1 MFLQEPRSDKPNAAF
16 ASFAATVVSPT
27 GLEGE
32 GMGTVPSRCD
42 DGSGGVESQHSGDGL
57 DDDNRPIIE
66 KDERRSSNRRHSS
79 GETVHCPTCQ
89 GTGRIPRGQA
99 SKLVA
104 VIPCND
110 QRLRPRHTKLYV
122 AVSVGVCLLVSSL
135 VLFFLFP
142 RSVLLS
148 PVAVK
153 SSFVY
158 FTEDDVQIN
167 ITNVLNITN
176 HNFAAVQAYN
186 LTVQA
191 LNFDMVV
198 GTVSI
203 KNVASVK
210 PLSIKMYS
218 FVIPIKLTDPDMR
231 NYCRKASLPVHIL
244 YLHLQGDCNNTPNAF
259 IEIPRTTNSQE
270 YSRRNWLLAGIEPG
284 SPD

>member
-1 MFLQEPRSDKPNAAF
+1 
-16 ASFAATVVSPT
+16 
-27 GLEGE
+27 
-32 GMGTVPSRCD
+32 MGTVPSTCD
-42 DGSGGVESQHSGDGL
+42 GGAGLKHDGSGQDIDHQ
-57 DDDNRPIIE
+57 PIIE
-66 KDERRSSNRRHSS
+66 KDELKRRSSNRRDST
-79 GETVHCPTCQ
+79 GETLHCPTCQ
-89 GTGRIPRGQA
+89 GTGRIPRGQE
-99 SKLVA
+99 SMLVA

-122 AVSVGVCLLVSSL
+122 AVSISVCLLVSSL

-158 FTEDDVQIN
+158 FIEDKVQIN

-176 HNFAAVQAYN
+176 DNFAAVQAYN

-191 LNFDMVV
+191 LNFDTVV

-210 PLSIKMYS
+210 PLSIKTYS
-218 FVIPIKLTDPDMR
+218 FVIPIKLTDPDLSI
-231 NYCRKASLPVHIL
+231 YCKKASLPVHIL
-244 YLHLQGDCNNTPNAF
+244 YVHLQMSMTVYYLAHYEQLSLETYEYIDCGANST
-259 IEIPRTTNSQE
+259 IPHHVQ
-270 YSRRNWLLAGIEPG
+270 P
-284 SPD
+284 PPP